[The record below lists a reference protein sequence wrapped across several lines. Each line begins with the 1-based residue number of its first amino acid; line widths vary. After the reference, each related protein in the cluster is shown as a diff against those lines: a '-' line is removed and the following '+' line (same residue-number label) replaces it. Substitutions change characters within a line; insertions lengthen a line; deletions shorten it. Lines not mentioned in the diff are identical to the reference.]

1 MKLIKTDNA
10 PGFARDTE
18 TGAVINI
25 NTSEIDQA
33 RKAKM
38 KRRQKDL
45 ELQSLRQDVD
55 QIKAMLT
62 QIIEKL

>member
-10 PGFARDTE
+10 PGFARDVE